1 LPPPLMAR
9 GGGAQ
14 RLFYG
19 LRKCDL
25 DGATHVQ
32 NGGSLLNRSVL
43 VLNQSYEPVYVCSVR
58 RAIILVF
65 RDRAEIIE
73 ARDMSLRTVQAVFP
87 VPSVVRLAL
96 YLRIPNKQLALTKRN
111 VLRRDRHQCQYCGTR
126 RAQMTVDHIIP
137 RTQGGCDSWD
147 NLVCACVRC
156 NNRKGDQM
164 PEQVGLALKRKPRLP
179 NSATFIRHFIGVPD
193 KRWRPYLFMD

>member
-1 LPPPLMAR
+1 M
-9 GGGAQ
+9 
-14 RLFYG
+14 
-19 LRKCDL
+19 
-25 DGATHVQ
+25 Q
-32 NGGSLLNRSVL
+32 NGESLLNKSVL

-65 RDRAEIIE
+65 RQRAEVIE
-73 ARDMSLRTVQAVFP
+73 SGEMSLRTVTRAYP

-96 YLRIPNKQLALTKRN
+96 YLRIPIKQLALTKRN

-126 RAQMTVDHIIP
+126 RSPMTVDHVVP
-137 RTQGGCDSWD
+137 RTQGGRDSWD

-156 NNRKGDQM
+156 NNRKGDRR

-179 NSATFIRHFIGVPD
+179 NSATFIRHFIGIPD
-193 KRWRPYLFMD
+193 RRWRPYLFMD